1 MNRKDDVNTILAA
14 AKEQFESIRKNYD
27 RALREQSLDL
37 RVPVKNLMENLRSSL
52 DYMAHDIYESCCQA
66 ARIAAGKPD
75 PRNIYFP
82 YGRTEADFNSGVG
95 SSLPDL
101 SSNSP
106 EIYDL
111 IASMQPFR
119 CNESWLYDL
128 CSILNEKKHD
138 KLKAQVRSETETYS
152 VESEHGSV
160 SIIVNNPNVKIMSQ
174 PGAVKIFGVPAEFS
188 SEGIKTAASEKLT
201 HKRTIWVAFTFE
213 GSGVNVVGMLENAV
227 AGITSLATLLY
238 TKI

>member
-1 MNRKDDVNTILAA
+1 MSRKDDISTILAA
-14 AKEQFESIRKNYD
+14 AKEQFESIRKDYD

-52 DYMAHDIYESCCQA
+52 DYMAHDIYEYCCQA
-66 ARIAAGKPD
+66 ARSAAGKPD

-82 YGRTEADFNSGVG
+82 YGRTEADFRSRVG

-101 SSNSP
+101 LNNNSDV
-106 EIYDL
+106 YDL
-111 IASMQPFR
+111 IASIQPFR
-119 CNESWLYDL
+119 CNDGWLYDL

-160 SIIVNNPNVKIMSQ
+160 SIIVNNPNVKITSQ
-174 PGAVKIFGVPAEFS
+174 PGAVKIFGVPAEFT
-188 SEGIKTAASEKLT
+188 SEGIRTAPSEELK
-201 HKRTIWVAFTFE
+201 HKRTVWVAFTFE
-213 GSGVNVVGMLENAV
+213 GSDVNVIGMLEKAV
-227 AGITSLATLLY
+227 AGITNLASQLY